1 MIWKSLKYGLE
12 VEVTCLVS
20 EEISTELLL
29 DTFPELKA
37 LAPKK
42 SCYGY
47 YWYKRGAVTP
57 RFWCLIKLFVK
68 DFFNTN
74 GYFWNKNKE

>member
-47 YWYKRGAVTP
+47 YWYKR
-57 RFWCLIKLFVK
+57 FL
-68 DFFNTN
+68 
-74 GYFWNKNKE
+74 